1 MINEQ
6 IKQTYFAVD
15 AVFISEEGAII
26 LWKKMYTPP
35 REKLIFLL

>member
-15 AVFISEEGAII
+15 AVFISEEGQ
-26 LWKKMYTPP
+26 LSSGKKCIPLH
-35 REKLIFLL
+35 EKN